1 MKMAIVTGAARG
13 IGLATARLFVDQG
26 YQVAMVDRDEDAL
39 DAAAASLAG
48 GTAFVCDVSDPAAV
62 DEMVAAVLVVSGRID
77 CLVNNAGVADFCSI
91 EDTSFARWRT
101 VMATN
106 LDGVYL
112 CSRAVLAAL
121 KQSRGSIVN
130 IASISG
136 LRASTLRVA
145 YGTSKAGMIHLTP

>member
-13 IGLATARLFVDQG
+13 IGLA
-26 YQVAMVDRDEDAL
+26 
-39 DAAAASLAG
+39 G
-48 GTAFVCDVSDPAAV
+48 GTAFVCDVSDPVAV
-62 DEMVAAVLVVSGRID
+62 DEMVAAVLAVSERID

-91 EDTSFARWRT
+91 EDTSFERWRI

-145 YGTSKAGMIHLTP
+145 MASQRPE

>member
-26 YQVAMVDRDEDAL
+26 YQVAMVDRDGDAL
-39 DAAAASLAG
+39 DAAASLAG
-48 GTAFVCDVSDPAAV
+48 GTAFVCDVSDPVAV
-62 DEMVAAVLVVSGRID
+62 DEMVTAVLAVFKRID

-91 EDTSFARWRT
+91 EDTSFESWRI

-112 CSRAVLAAL
+112 CSRVVLAAP
-121 KQSRGSIVN
+121 KTNS
-130 IASISG
+130 
-136 LRASTLRVA
+136 
-145 YGTSKAGMIHLTP
+145 

>member
-62 DEMVAAVLVVSGRID
+62 DEMVAAVLAVSGRID

-91 EDTSFARWRT
+91 EDTSFDA
-101 VMATN
+101 
-106 LDGVYL
+106 
-112 CSRAVLAAL
+112 LAHCYGN
-121 KQSRGSIVN
+121 QS
-130 IASISG
+130 
-136 LRASTLRVA
+136 
-145 YGTSKAGMIHLTP
+145 